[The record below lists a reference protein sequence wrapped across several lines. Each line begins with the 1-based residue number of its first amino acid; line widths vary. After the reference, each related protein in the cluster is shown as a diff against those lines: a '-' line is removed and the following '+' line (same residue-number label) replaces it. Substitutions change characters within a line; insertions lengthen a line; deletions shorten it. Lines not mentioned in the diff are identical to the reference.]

1 MMISTSVTK
10 FIQMKVVSKKWA
22 SLTVS
27 LFLFAMA
34 TAPVK
39 GQEDLLNEL
48 QKSETKEKEYTL
60 ATFKGTRIIN
70 GHSVEMKGA
79 GELEFII
86 SHRFGAI
93 NSGSFNLYGLDQAYI
108 RIGLEYGIA
117 NRLGIGIGRSSYNK
131 IFDGY
136 IKYKLLR
143 QSRGRGGMPI
153 TVTAFVSSGIQA
165 YPQQKFDSTLQF
177 LDRATYTYQLLIA
190 RKFSSKFSM
199 QLAPTIVHTNR
210 VDKTIMNNDQIAVGI
225 GGRYKLT
232 RSLAIN
238 AEYYHRID
246 PHPNTPYFNSLGI
259 GLDIETGGHVFQLV
273 FSNSQGMVERTFIN
287 ETVDD
292 FFKGGV
298 HFGFNITRAFQLK
311 KH

>member
-1 MMISTSVTK
+1 MSFFTVTVFRSGFILLLLSVMMGLSA
-10 FIQMKVVSKKWA
+10 QA
-22 SLTVS
+22 
-27 LFLFAMA
+27 
-34 TAPVK
+34 
-39 GQEDLLNEL
+39 QDLLDEL
-48 QKSETKEKEYTL
+48 EKSEKKEKEFTI

-70 GHSVEMKGA
+70 GHSVETKGA

-93 NSGSFNLYGLDQAYI
+93 NSGAYNLFGLDQAYI
-108 RIGLEYGIA
+108 RIGLEYGLTS
-117 NRLGIGIGRSSYNK
+117 RLGIGVGRNSYNK

-136 IKYKLLR
+136 LKFKILKQGKGTGT
-143 QSRGRGGMPI
+143 SPI
-153 TVTAFVSSGIQA
+153 TVTAFASTGIQA
-165 YPQQKFDSTLQF
+165 YPQKKYDSTLNF

-199 QLAPTIVHTNR
+199 QVSPTIVHSNR
-210 VDKTIMNNDQIAVGI
+210 VDQTIMNNDQIAIGI

-238 AEYYHRID
+238 AEYFHRLD
-246 PHPNTPYFNSLGI
+246 PNPSTPYFNSLGI

-287 ETVDD
+287 ETADN
-292 FFKGGV
+292 FFKGGI
-298 HFGFNITRAFQLK
+298 HFGFNVTRAFQPK
-311 KH
+311 KTK